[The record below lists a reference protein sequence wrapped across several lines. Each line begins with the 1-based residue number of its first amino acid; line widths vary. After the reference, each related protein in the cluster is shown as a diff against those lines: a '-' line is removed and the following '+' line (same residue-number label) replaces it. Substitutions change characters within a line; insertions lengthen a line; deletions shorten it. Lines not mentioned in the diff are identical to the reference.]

1 MTVATH
7 FYQLFQPE
15 HSNLYLDIN
24 RETKKIYAKTTI
36 TGDAK
41 QTEIAVHQKYL
52 TVIAVQA
59 DGK

>member
-1 MTVATH
+1 MTVAMH

-15 HSNLYLDIN
+15 HYDLYLDIN
-24 RETKKIYAKTTI
+24 RETKKISGKTTI

-52 TVIAVQA
+52 TVDRKSVV
-59 DGK
+59 

>member
-15 HSNLYLDIN
+15 HYNLYLDIN
-24 RETKKIYAKTTI
+24 RETKKISGKTTI

-41 QTEIAVHQKYL
+41 QTEIAVHQ
-52 TVIAVQA
+52 
-59 DGK
+59 